1 MSSKSWAFMGRLNR
15 ATYRRLSGLT
25 GHLASSRI
33 RELRTSLQFAKASK
47 NVRSLWEFGIGLTDD
62 TRMFIL
68 SLLNT
73 HGDLTAT
80 ELEAALEV
88 SQPAVAKQMRVL
100 VNSGLVDR
108 KQDGR
113 WAVYSMDPEA
123 AGLVLSE
130 DPGAASKVAPSSAP
144 VPLSEPLRSRL
155 EQLMLERM
163 FRGLTDPTRL
173 YIVSLIRIH
182 ESQAREGMR
191 ATLLRR
197 TLRIHR
203 TTLAKHMH
211 ILVGSDWVTHKS
223 RGRGVTYSL
232 TEEGKDLFRGDDRST
247 PSPEGAGC
255 DPVLLSEHLRSR
267 MEEKAQQS
275 VDGYV
280 QQLRGT
286 VSALRD
292 HDNRALSQRL
302 TLAISDRTRLLML
315 ALINMYGKLTA
326 TELAAALNVSH
337 ATVSEHIGL
346 LAGFVKGISQGK
358 WTYYSMDNPQLAGM
372 LPVRVNSGA
381 GVGTLD
387 RSGP

>member
-1 MSSKSWAFMGRLNR
+1 MGRLNR

-68 SLLNT
+68 SLLKT

-80 ELEAALEV
+80 DLEAALEV
-88 SQPAVAKQMRVL
+88 SQPAVAKQMRIL
-100 VNSGLVDR
+100 VNSGLVDC

-130 DPGAASKVAPSSAP
+130 DPGATSKVAPSSAP

-173 YIVSLIRIH
+173 YVVSLIRIH
-182 ESQAREGMR
+182 ESQARKGMR
-191 ATLLRR
+191 ATALRR

-211 ILVGSDWVTHKS
+211 ILVGANWVTHKS
-223 RGRGVTYSL
+223 KGRGATYSL
-232 TEEGKDLFRGDDRST
+232 TEEGKDLFRSGDRGT
-247 PSPEGAGC
+247 PPPEGSDS
-255 DPVLLSEHLRSR
+255 DPVLLSEYLRSGL
-267 MEEKAQQS
+267 EERARQS

-280 QQLRGT
+280 RLLRGT
-286 VSALRD
+286 VRALRD
-292 HDNRALSQRL
+292 HDHRALSQRL

-315 ALINMYGKLTA
+315 ALINMYGELTA

-337 ATVSEHIGL
+337 ATVSEHIRL
-346 LAGFVKGISQGK
+346 LVGFVKGTPRGK
-358 WTYYSMDNPQLAGM
+358 WVYYSMDSPKLAGM
-372 LPVRVNSGA
+372 LPVRVPPLSG
-381 GVGTLD
+381 G
-387 RSGP
+387 

>member
-1 MSSKSWAFMGRLNR
+1 MGRLSR
-15 ATYRRLSGLT
+15 ATYRRLNGLT
-25 GHLASSRI
+25 SHLASSRI
-33 RELRTSLQFAKASK
+33 RELRTSLQFAKSAK
-47 NVRSLWEFGIGLTDD
+47 NVRSLLGFGISLTDN

-68 SLLNT
+68 SLLKT

-88 SQPAVAKQMRVL
+88 SQPAVAKQMRIL

-130 DPGAASKVAPSSAP
+130 DPGAASKVASSSAP

-182 ESQAREGMR
+182 ESQAHEGMR

-203 TTLAKHMH
+203 TTLAKHIR
-211 ILVGSDWVTHKS
+211 ILVGASWVTHKS
-223 RGRGVTYSL
+223 KGRGVTYSL
-232 TEEGKDLFRGDDRST
+232 TEEGKDLFRGEDRST
-247 PSPEGAGC
+247 PSPEGSDS
-255 DPVLLSEHLRSR
+255 DPVLLSEQLRSK
-267 MEEKAQQS
+267 MEEKAQRS

-280 QQLRGT
+280 KRLRGT
-286 VSALRD
+286 VRAFRD
-292 HDNRALSQRL
+292 HDNRDLSQRL

-337 ATVSEHIGL
+337 ATVSAHLKL
-346 LAGFVKGISQGK
+346 LKGFAKGERRGK
-358 WTYYSMDNPQLAGM
+358 WVYYSMVNPQLAGM
-372 LPVRVNSGA
+372 LPVRVPLPVNER
-381 GVGTLD
+381 D
-387 RSGP
+387 D